1 MRLGKL
7 LNIIIALLVIV
18 ILAFWGYYFYI
29 KHQNSNKEIGT
40 KIDIGKSDLLFPPI
54 DTNFTFE
61 TIDNQ
66 KIELSA
72 SYKKMKLRGFEG
84 KIVFLK
90 IFGWDCQYCKKEIP
104 ELIHLKEELKDSLEI
119 VAIEAQQHTKEES
132 REYKRR
138 YGINYIIVDGIKQQR
153 FYEYLRVHY
162 GWSGLIPV
170 TIVLGKEGDVLAYE
184 VGVKSY
190 TLAELIKATI
200 TKDRR

>member
-1 MRLGKL
+1 
-7 LNIIIALLVIV
+7 LV
-18 ILAFWGYYFYI
+18 FWGYYFYI
-29 KHQNSNKEIGT
+29 RESEGVGT
-40 KIDIGKSDLLFPPI
+40 KINIGKSGLIFPPL
-54 DTNFTFE
+54 DSNFTLE
-61 TIDNQ
+61 TIDN
-66 KIELSA
+66 KKLHLVASNRKMLIEEF
-72 SYKKMKLRGFEG
+72 KG

-104 ELIHLKEELKDSLEI
+104 ELIHLKNELKDSIEI

-132 REYKRR
+132 REYKTK

-170 TIVLGKEGDVLAYE
+170 TIILGKSGDVLAYE

-190 TLAELIKATI
+190 TLAELIKASI
-200 TKDRR
+200 PKDK

>member
-1 MRLGKL
+1 MKVGKL

-18 ILAFWGYYFYI
+18 IVAFWGYYFYL
-29 KHQNSNKEIGT
+29 KESEGIGT
-40 KIDIGKSDLLFPPI
+40 KIDIGKSGLIFPPL
-54 DTNFTFE
+54 DSNFTFE
-61 TIDNQ
+61 TIYKRKLHLVASDR
-66 KIELSA
+66 KMLIEEF
-72 SYKKMKLRGFEG
+72 KG
-84 KIVFLK
+84 KILFLK

-104 ELIHLKEELKDSLEI
+104 ELIHLKNELKESIEI

-132 REYKRR
+132 KEYKAK

-170 TIVLGKEGDVLAYE
+170 TIVLGKSGNVLAYE

-190 TLAELIKATI
+190 TLAELIKASI
-200 TKDRR
+200 SKDK

>member
-1 MRLGKL
+1 MKVGKI
-7 LNIIIALLVIV
+7 LNIIIAVLVII
-18 ILAFWGYYFYI
+18 ILVFWGYYFYI
-29 KHQNSNKEIGT
+29 RESEGVGT
-40 KIDIGKSDLLFPPI
+40 KINIGKSGLIFPPL
-54 DTNFTFE
+54 DSNFTLE
-61 TIDNQ
+61 TIDN
-66 KIELSA
+66 KKLHLVASNRKMLIEEF
-72 SYKKMKLRGFEG
+72 KG

-104 ELIHLKEELKDSLEI
+104 ELIHLKNELKDSIEI

-132 REYKRR
+132 REYKTK

-170 TIVLGKEGDVLAYE
+170 TIILGKSGDVLAYE

-190 TLAELIKATI
+190 TLAELIKASI
-200 TKDRR
+200 PKDK